1 MVVMSE
7 EFALRSNVE
16 LTFIVR
22 LTLVAYPDT
31 LSVICSTSNHITH
44 DLQYAVEHL
53 RIIMH
58 EIKKW
63 QKLIYP

>member
-16 LTFIVR
+16 LVDLHCQTN
-22 LTLVAYPDT
+22 LVAYTDT
-31 LSVICSTSNHITH
+31 LSVICSTSNRITH

-58 EIKKW
+58 ETKK
-63 QKLIYP
+63 